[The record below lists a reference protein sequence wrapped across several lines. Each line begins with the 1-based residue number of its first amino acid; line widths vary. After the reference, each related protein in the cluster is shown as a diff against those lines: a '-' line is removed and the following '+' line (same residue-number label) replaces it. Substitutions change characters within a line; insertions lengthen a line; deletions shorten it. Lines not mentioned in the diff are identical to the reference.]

1 MRRMERYGGREE
13 LLAILSS
20 TCLWQAGDSSPTL
33 GTGSA
38 ILAYL
43 SLRGTFLLRHCGAL
57 SPFVIARHD
66 SAEANSALDSG
77 IDSPGVLN

>member
-1 MRRMERYGGREE
+1 MRRMERYGGREK
-13 LLAILSS
+13 LLTILGS

-43 SLRGTFLLRHCGAL
+43 SLRGAFLLRHCEEQNG
-57 SPFVIARHD
+57 
-66 SAEANSALDSG
+66 EAISALGSG
-77 IDSPGVLN
+77 IDGTNVLN

>member
-1 MRRMERYGGREE
+1 MRRMERYEGREE
-13 LLAILSS
+13 LLAILGS

-57 SPFVIARHD
+57 SPFVIARTIVPKQ
-66 SAEANSALDSG
+66 NSALGSG
-77 IDSPGVLN
+77 IDRPGVLN

>member
-13 LLAILSS
+13 LLAILGS
-20 TCLWQAGDSSPTL
+20 TCLWQAGDASPTL

-43 SLRGTFLLRHCGAL
+43 SLRGNFLLRHCQK
-57 SPFVIARHD
+57 RD
-66 SAEANSALDSG
+66 SSLMLGTGSTNSVGDSG
-77 IDSPGVLN
+77 IDTTRVLN

>member
-13 LLAILSS
+13 LLAISGS

-43 SLRGTFLLRHCGAL
+43 SLRGTFLLRHCEER
-57 SPFVIARHD
+57 SD
-66 SAEANSALDSG
+66 EAISTLGNG
-77 IDSPGVLN
+77 IDGTGVLN

>member
-13 LLAILSS
+13 LLAISGS

-43 SLRGTFLLRHCGAL
+43 SLRGTFLLRHCEE
-57 SPFVIARHD
+57 RD
-66 SAEANSALDSG
+66 SSLTLGTGSAISALGSG
-77 IDSPGVLN
+77 IDRTNVLN

>member
-1 MRRMERYGGREE
+1 MRGMERYGGREE
-13 LLAILSS
+13 LLAISGA

-43 SLRGTFLLRHCGAL
+43 SLRGAFLLRHCEER
-57 SPFVIARHD
+57 SD
-66 SAEANSALDSG
+66 EANSAVGSG
-77 IDSPGVLN
+77 IDRTNILN

>member
-1 MRRMERYGGREE
+1 MRRMKRYGGREE
-13 LLAILSS
+13 LLAILGS

-43 SLRGTFLLRHCGAL
+43 SLRGTFLLRHCEERDSSLTLGTSSAL
-57 SPFVIARHD
+57 SVF
-66 SAEANSALDSG
+66 DSG
-77 IDSPGVLN
+77 IDTTGILN

>member
-1 MRRMERYGGREE
+1 MRHMKRYGGREE
-13 LLAILSS
+13 LLAILGS

-43 SLRGTFLLRHCGAL
+43 SLRGTFLLRHCEER
-57 SPFVIARHD
+57 SD
-66 SAEANSALDSG
+66 EAISALDSG
-77 IDSPGVLN
+77 IDKTGVLN

>member
-1 MRRMERYGGREE
+1 MKRMKRYGGREE
-13 LLAILSS
+13 LLAILGS

-43 SLRGTFLLRHCGAL
+43 SLRGNFLLRHCEAL

-66 SAEANSALDSG
+66 SAEANSVWGSG
-77 IDSPGVLN
+77 IDRTGMLN

>member
-13 LLAILSS
+13 LLAISGS
-20 TCLWQAGDSSPTL
+20 ICLWQAGDSSPTL

-43 SLRGTFLLRHCGAL
+43 SLRGAFLLRHCEEQ
-57 SPFVIARHD
+57 SD
-66 SAEANSALDSG
+66 EAISALGSG
-77 IDSPGVLN
+77 INRTNVLN

>member
-1 MRRMERYGGREE
+1 MRRMERYGGREK
-13 LLAILSS
+13 LLTILGS

-43 SLRGTFLLRHCGAL
+43 SLRGTFLLRHCEEWSDKA
-57 SPFVIARHD
+57 I
-66 SAEANSALDSG
+66 SALDNR
-77 IDSPGVLN
+77 IDTTGVLN